1 MHYLG
6 RMPPHLENSPRE
18 KPSFINSRRLM
29 SVVDMGI
36 SETLGNAYL
45 KVEDAYY
52 GVLDFFEEKGVGLPW
67 SYNDFLETKGIPALP
82 FTLALLAVLA
92 GGLFYAFSASTPQ
105 DVTFTISLTDNKG
118 RALEDVSVRITDSRG
133 RILDE
138 LTASNGQAITLKGVA
153 PNETLTITATKQ
165 GFSTNKGT
173 LLVGENRF
181 RLSLEGSNDA
191 IVGKLKLVDSET
203 QTTITSAIV
212 TAEWTGSRTPLTAT
226 PGSDGIILLNVPLDE
241 EVSLSVRADNYE
253 DLFDVITF
261 SNDDVKIKEL
271 TPKASATQGTSVLVV
286 KAIDAKTQLPIED
299 VHIKIEHAQTGETI
313 SDLDSTSGT
322 HSENLSKGTVVRV
335 SVSKEGYVAYTS
347 NAEYPGGKTL
357 RNEEELIL
365 APLSFGGTALN
376 VVTQSESSKQ
386 PLAGVELTLLDDD
399 AEKIDSQT
407 SNFSGE
413 AAFPGL
419 NETNTYTLLAYSSN
433 FFPKR
438 INVDLPSLA
447 TSESGKTLLL
457 PLTPFVSG
465 NAGTLTIFVSEKD
478 GKAATQ
484 ASISITEISGE
495 DYLPLVVA
503 RTPDSA
509 GSFTIRLPV
518 GMKILVHAQKGSV
531 SEEEELTITTG
542 LNKVVLTLDDD
553 AQLNTLTLTT
563 GGKPFIGNVQL
574 LTVSGNELFSGAV
587 TDGEIIFATPE
598 NETISLIATDASGNK
613 FTQTFSMGNAREKTI
628 ALDGTPTNGNAPA
641 ITFEGLFD
649 VSGNPM
655 AGISTQQDAFAR
667 FKITWPAS
675 SVGAQ
680 SGSVMVRV
688 GEDAVLSA
696 DSQFVGI
703 IGVNGDADTIAYGRS
718 WNPTPVPGKESKD
731 RSTNGKAGTPNQWIE
746 LTVKKPLGTQ
756 TIDVRIAAREGVKAG
771 NIPLHYRALVNVG
784 NQTLRTPN
792 DAVLGTAPFNAS
804 KSGLYAN
811 TLSTSVSV
819 YDALPFCQGK
829 ICTTIQFVDNENRTY
844 PAGSFSPQE
853 GKHYALQL
861 GVQTTKATTALPTGS
876 TSGEGLVPPGSVN
889 AGTGAINTPAGSA
902 TIKISTPAENPLLAF
917 TKSEINTFGPFS
929 DTGTRDTSIT
939 FSLPGT
945 QTANGSSAR
954 AHFIAENE
962 GETLITLQIIFN
974 NESFTQT
981 IPLRIVHAK
990 QMNLTLDE
998 VVEAGEK
1005 INVRVQGE
1013 DTALITNALLTLTDA
1028 SGKFSGSLKG
1038 TNTSGKGE
1046 QGTYVID
1053 KALEAGLYTLRVSAE
1068 GYADA
1073 HAFVRVGVDT
1083 PLRIAE
1089 KITLTL
1095 PFGQTTITQQVP
1107 ITNTT
1112 KHAISTITGELIEL
1126 GKFPPELLVRVGTIP
1141 ALAPGASGN
1150 IPITLAFEGDANS
1163 SKTILGS
1170 ATLRIHGTAA
1180 AAFPVNATTI
1190 LNAAYNPKLDAS
1202 CVTFSKEKLSVSF
1215 MGDAQPFGNMYD
1227 GTSYTGNN
1235 YYGLT
1240 QGPPFN
1246 TFNSQGFNPY
1256 GFNAAGFY
1264 QNAETKRVNVKVKNN
1279 CGETLNLVPGISQ
1292 QDGQVAVDGLKI
1304 AVIDSALQLSNGQE
1318 KQVDFEVSNDLFRA
1332 SFVGGGINYVA
1343 TFSSPQLYAALPFE
1357 ITFLDRTR
1365 AIQTVDAVEL
1375 TLIKTGTEK
1384 AVDRVNIPI
1393 TNIGG
1398 APITQLTATL
1408 QGENTPNVTIK
1419 LENAGVNTPTS
1430 AGGFGSANNPSILLP
1445 GQTRFPPIS
1454 IVAESLRDE
1463 TSTVSKTLILTG
1475 TIEGRRFTLREIPIF
1490 VRTGSSSC
1498 LEVSAFDTPVSFVS
1512 SEIIGTLSKRI
1523 TVKNNCVEP
1532 VRVTQVAALPGIG
1545 TNRFSISPAEGS
1557 DIVEMGQEAEFNLVL
1572 EKSQAYKNEFTLQLN
1587 GLLMFTQR
1595 AIISNTLPVLVALGT
1610 NELEFSQASNPVQVN
1625 VCEGGNITVRFPIL
1639 AKKDECSQAYCDA
1652 EQAGHYLA
1660 QTIEKQIAKATQQ
1673 MQAKRNDATQ
1683 FDACDMTKR
1692 YCTFSQLGITSPQLT
1707 LYLQNDAL
1715 TSNMLS
1721 YVLRSG
1727 TYPRLASLLVQA
1739 EPSLVGEAADAA
1751 FASRLGTGFGNA
1763 IYLPE
1768 INGCGVYT
1776 LSIIGGV
1783 EVVANQLQSDKVSIG
1798 IKLTRNKLATAECSD
1813 KIYNAAN
1820 FLPRDR
1826 SLSVENNQQTRA
1838 GVVEYA
1844 SAALKEPAEWLAE
1857 TVFGSRTR
1865 ATQNSS
1871 SNRMTLN
1878 VGNLAQ
1884 SIVELTLDPRT
1895 KGDGAKNIIT
1905 VVRQTQGSVQ
1915 KEAVVEAGKIITSLG
1930 KNVNGC
1936 ITRDEQTWRIY
1947 SIADVGQFTY
1957 EGCSLANAADGGLVV
1972 RSNMACCSLNTR
1984 SDILSDVSY
1993 TLDPSGTQ
2001 TIPGVNTLDLY
2012 EVGEPK
2018 SNTNAFA
2025 KPGEKIS
2032 YGAAYPLTFNTT
2044 TQTYGK
2050 EILLCGT
2057 ADAYTMQQANG
2068 QRVQTIATRTLDD
2081 TRAGPLALELRTCT
2095 LDADDA
2101 LAKAYEKGN
2110 GVWYATLDW
2119 DEDVASKTI
2128 LQTLAEATQREKLGN
2143 AYVTYQGQGIM
2154 ANDNPYYQEQFK
2166 EKQLEALGGY
2176 GAACALACG
2185 VCAAGVTGLTAGLG
2199 SAIVWDCVVG
2209 CGLPTGIAAAG
2220 VYSEEIQRAAEGTI
2234 VETPTNLL
2242 VGGGASLV
2250 ESTLQDEEGPADI
2263 ALGTGLT
2270 YAAGRGTLK
2279 GVKTYRETS
2288 AKVTSEFDKAQ
2299 AAVKKAND
2307 AIDGDLKTAEKA
2319 LAEAKESGEKVV
2331 GELTKQLEDVQTE
2344 LGPMEE
2350 KLAKAEDAL
2359 NQAVATREQAKGEFE
2374 RVEEALETLPE
2385 QDPAKQAAL
2394 ASAQRASDEAARAA
2408 QAAKET
2414 VDRAREAVAAGELA
2428 TQNTAQAMAQQQLI
2442 VENVTNELTR
2452 VQNTLNAVPDTTTI
2466 ARQLNIDTVS
2476 SNLNARYARLQEL
2489 KKEWDNLAR
2498 LEKAVIKAE
2507 GSVGKKFIKGNVV
2520 TPEGK
2525 EHVFWKAVRREG
2537 DSFVFDLER
2546 VTEQGDVLIKGV
2558 PIEELSN
2565 YGMDEVAERYRVLD
2579 PRELAEYTQ
2588 KFSSE
2593 FTLLQNEIQD
2603 ATQKLSAIRTQN
2615 ISPTVNNL
2623 VDARITELEQFRTTA
2638 TKAQDT
2644 VINSISTRKGIPVS
2658 YLPKQQVN
2666 ALSNGLDVIVQSR
2679 VDEIQKAAAAQADV
2693 LIFNAGEA
2701 RGRLNLLQEEM
2712 AQARAQADSLA
2723 AGLNELTTKAI
2734 AADNAAKVAA
2744 AQFENARSVA
2754 GATADELAELSAE
2767 FSDARLTLLE
2777 SSDKMRDAQ
2786 AEFSNLRQELGERYN
2801 ELGGSQ
2807 ADIAKKLEDAKK
2819 ARDTATAK
2827 ATAALEE
2834 AKAKKKL
2841 PDAVPGSKTKGLVKS
2856 VAKGLVCAGAGNV
2869 AGYFAYRGT
2878 ITDEVENKIELE
2890 AGSEAMLDA
2899 QTQEMTF
2906 LKGQTYQFSVS
2917 PTQGEG
2923 KSSRM
2928 SIDIVSPTTQVNPS
2942 AWMECE

>member
-1 MHYLG
+1 
-6 RMPPHLENSPRE
+6 
-18 KPSFINSRRLM
+18 M
-29 SVVDMGI
+29 SVVAMGI
-36 SETLGNAYL
+36 SEALGNAYL

-52 GVLDFFEEKGVGLPW
+52 AVLDFFEEKGVGFPW

-105 DVTFTISLTDNKG
+105 EVTFTISLTDNKG

-165 GFSTNKGT
+165 GFSSNKGT

-203 QTTITSAIV
+203 QTAITNAII
-212 TAEWTGSRTPLTAT
+212 TAEWAGSQTPLTAS

-241 EVSLSVRADNYE
+241 EISLSVRADNYE

-271 TPKASATQGTSVLVV
+271 TPKASATQGSSVLVV
-286 KAIDAKTQLPIED
+286 KAIDAKTQLPLED
-299 VHIKIEHAQTGETI
+299 VHIKIEHAKTGETI

-322 HSENLSKGTVVRV
+322 HSENLTKGLVVRV
-335 SVSKEGYVAYTS
+335 SVSKEGYTAYTS
-347 NAEYPGGKTL
+347 NTEYAGGKTL
-357 RNEEELIL
+357 RNEEEIIL

-386 PLAGVELTLLDDD
+386 PLSGVELTLLDDAD
-399 AEKIDSQT
+399 EKIDMQT

-438 INVDLPSLA
+438 VNVDLPTLA

-495 DYLPLVVA
+495 NYLPLIAA
-503 RTPDSA
+503 RTPDSV

-531 SEEEELTITTG
+531 SEEEEITITTG

-553 AQLNTLTLTT
+553 AQLNTLTLTAS
-563 GGKPFIGNVQL
+563 GKPFIGNVQL
-574 LTVSGNELFSGAV
+574 LTSSGNELFSGAV
-587 TDGEIIFATPE
+587 TDGEIIFAAPE
-598 NETISLIATDASGNK
+598 NETITLIATDASGNK
-613 FTQTFSMGNAREKTI
+613 FTQTFSMGTAREKTL
-628 ALDGTPTNGNAPA
+628 ALDGTQPAGNAPA
-641 ITFEGLFD
+641 IVFEGLFD
-649 VSGNPM
+649 VSGNPV

-667 FKITWPAS
+667 FKITWPAAS
-675 SVGAQ
+675 AGAHT
-680 SGSVMVRV
+680 GGIFVRV
-688 GEDAVLSA
+688 GEDAVASA

-703 IGVNGDADTIAYGRS
+703 MGVNGDADTITYGRS
-718 WNPTPVPGKESKD
+718 WTPTPAPGKETKD
-731 RSTNGKAGTPNQWIE
+731 RSTSGKAGTPNQWIE
-746 LTVKKPLGTQ
+746 LSVKKPLGTQ
-756 TIDVRIAAREGVKAG
+756 TIDVRINARTGVKAG
-771 NIPLHYRALVNVG
+771 NIPIHYRAFVSVG
-784 NQTLRTPN
+784 NQTLRTPT
-792 DAVLGTAPFNAS
+792 DAVLGTAVYTAA
-804 KSGLYAN
+804 KSGLYAS

-819 YDALPFCQGK
+819 YDVLPFCQGK
-829 ICTTIQFVDNENRTY
+829 ICTTIQFVDTENRTF
-844 PAGSFSPQE
+844 PAGTFSALT
-853 GKHYALQL
+853 GKLYALQV
-861 GVQTTKATTALPTGS
+861 GVQTTKATAPATTGS

-889 AGTGAINTPAGSA
+889 TGTTAVNTPAGSA
-902 TIKISTPAENPLLAF
+902 TVKLSTPAESPLLAF
-917 TKSEINTFGPFS
+917 TKSEINTFGTFV
-929 DTGTRDTSIT
+929 DTGSRDTSIT

-962 GETLITLQIIFN
+962 GETLLTLQIIFN
-974 NESFTQT
+974 NESYTQT
-981 IPLRIVHAK
+981 IPLRITTAK
-990 QMNLTLDE
+990 QLLVTTDE
-998 VVEAGEK
+998 LVESGEK

-1013 DTALITNALLTLTDA
+1013 DSALISNALLTLTDA
-1028 SGKFSGSLKG
+1028 SGKFAGSVKG

-1053 KALEAGLYTLRVSAE
+1053 KALEVGLYTLRVSAE

-1073 HAFVRVGVDT
+1073 QTFVRVGIDS

-1126 GKFPPELLVRVGTIP
+1126 GEFPQELLVRVGTVP
-1141 ALAPGASGN
+1141 ALSPGASGN
-1150 IPITLAFEGDANS
+1150 IPITLTYEGDVNTTQTLS
-1163 SKTILGS
+1163 GS

-1180 AAFPVNATTI
+1180 AAFPVAATST
-1190 LNAAYNPKLDAS
+1190 LTAVYNPKLDAS

-1215 MGDAQPFGNMYD
+1215 VGESQPYGNMYD
-1227 GTSYTGNN
+1227 GSTYTGNN
-1235 YYGLT
+1235 YYGTT
-1240 QGPPFN
+1240 QGPAYNSYN
-1246 TFNSQGFNPY
+1246 TQGYNSY
-1256 GFNAAGFY
+1256 GFNAAGQY

-1292 QDGQVAVDGLKI
+1292 QDGQVVVDGLKI
-1304 AVIDSALQLSNGQE
+1304 AVIDSALQLTNGQE

-1332 SFVGGGINYVA
+1332 SFAGGGINYVA

-1357 ITFLDRTR
+1357 ITFLDRTH
-1365 AIQTVDAVEL
+1365 AIQTVDTVEL

-1419 LENAGVNTPTS
+1419 LENAGASTSSGVGATTNPT
-1430 AGGFGSANNPSILLP
+1430 ILLP
-1445 GQTRFPPIS
+1445 GQTRYPPIS

-1463 TSTVSKTLILTG
+1463 VSVVSKTLILSG

-1498 LEVSAFDTPVSFVS
+1498 LELSAFDTPVSFVS
-1512 SEIIGTLSKRI
+1512 SEIVGTISKRI
-1523 TVKNNCVEP
+1523 TVKNNCIEP
-1532 VRVTQVAALPGIG
+1532 VRVTQVVAPAAIG
-1545 TNRFSISPAEGS
+1545 TNRFSIASAEGS

-1572 EKSQAYKNEFTLQLN
+1572 EKSQAFKNEFTLQLN

-1595 AIISNTLPVLVALGT
+1595 AIISNTLPVLVALGS

-1660 QTIEKQIAKATQQ
+1660 QTIEKQIAKVTQQ

-1683 FDACDMTKR
+1683 FDACSISSR

-1715 TSNMLS
+1715 TPNMLS
-1721 YVLRSG
+1721 YVMRSG

-1739 EPSLVGEAADAA
+1739 EPSMKGESADSA

-1763 IYLPE
+1763 VYLPE

-1798 IKLTRNKLATAECSD
+1798 IKLTRDKTNTAECSD

-1884 SIVELTLDPRT
+1884 SIVELTLDPLTR
-1895 KGDGAKNIIT
+1895 GEGAKNIIT

-1957 EGCSLANAADGGLVV
+1957 EGCSLANATDGGLMV
-1972 RSNMACCSLNTR
+1972 RSTSACCALSTR

-1993 TLDPSGTQ
+1993 TLDPNGTQ
-2001 TIPGVNTLDLY
+2001 AIPGVSGIDLY

-2018 SNTNAFA
+2018 SNTNTFA
-2025 KPGEKIS
+2025 KPGNKIS

-2050 EILLCGT
+2050 DVLLCGT
-2057 ADAYTMQQANG
+2057 ADMYTQQQANG
-2068 QRVQTIATRTLDD
+2068 QRVQTIATRTLDE

-2110 GVWYATLDW
+2110 GVWYATVDW
-2119 DEDVASKTI
+2119 DDDTARKTI
-2128 LQTLAEATQREKLGN
+2128 MQTLAEATQRDKLGQ

-2154 ANDNPYYQEQFK
+2154 ANDNPYYQQQFK
-2166 EKQLEALGGY
+2166 EKQLDALMGY
-2176 GAACALACG
+2176 GGACALACG
-2185 VCAAGVTGLTAGLG
+2185 ICAAGVTGITAGLG
-2199 SAIVWDCVVG
+2199 SALIWDCAVG

-2220 VYSEEIQRAAEGTI
+2220 VYSEDIQQAAEGTFL
-2234 VETPTNLL
+2234 EGTTNAL

-2279 GVKTYRETS
+2279 GVKTYKETA
-2288 AKVTSEFDKAQ
+2288 AKVNSEFDKAQ
-2299 AAVKKAND
+2299 AAVKKANETIAND
-2307 AIDGDLKTAEKA
+2307 IKTAEKA
-2319 LAEAKESGEKVV
+2319 LTEAKASGEKIV
-2331 GELTKQLEDVQTE
+2331 GELTEQLTAVQAE

-2350 KLAKAEDAL
+2350 KLKQAQEAL
-2359 NQAVATREQAKGEFE
+2359 SQSAAAREQAKAEFE
-2374 RVEEALETLPE
+2374 SIKEALETLPE
-2385 QDPAKQAAL
+2385 QDPGKQAAL
-2394 ASAQRASDEAARAA
+2394 ASAQRTTDEATRAA
-2408 QAAKET
+2408 QAANET
-2414 VDRAREAVAAGELA
+2414 VVRAREAVAAGELA
-2428 TQNTAQAMAQQQLI
+2428 AQNTAQAVARQQLI
-2442 VENVTNELTR
+2442 VEDVTRELSIIQKARAAT
-2452 VQNTLNAVPDTTTI
+2452 PDAATI

-2476 SNLNARYARLQEL
+2476 SNLNARYTNLQTL
-2489 KKEWDNLAR
+2489 KKEWDGLAR

-2507 GSVGKKFIKGNVV
+2507 GNVGKRFVKGNVL
-2520 TPEGK
+2520 TSDYQD
-2525 EHVFWKAVRREG
+2525 HVFWKAVRREG
-2537 DSFVFDLER
+2537 DSFVFDLEVYTADGR
-2546 VTEQGDVLIKGV
+2546 EIFKNVSISDL
-2558 PIEELSN
+2558 PN
-2565 YGMDEVAERYRVLD
+2565 YGMQEVAERYRVLN
-2579 PRELAEYTQ
+2579 PSELAEYTQ

-2603 ATQKLSAIRTQN
+2603 ATQKLTDIRVQN
-2615 ISPTVNNL
+2615 ISPAVNNL
-2623 VDARITELEQFRTTA
+2623 VDARIAEMGQFRTTA
-2638 TKAQDT
+2638 TTAQET
-2644 VINSISTRKGIPVS
+2644 VFTSIASRKGIPVN
-2658 YLPKQQVN
+2658 YLPKSQVN

-2679 VDEIQKAAAAQADV
+2679 ITEIQKATAAQADE
-2693 LIFNAGEA
+2693 LIFNAGESQ
-2701 RGRLNLLQEEM
+2701 GRLSILQEEM
-2712 AQARAQADSLA
+2712 VQARTQVDSLSS
-2723 AGLNELTTKAI
+2723 GLTDLTTKAT
-2734 AADNAAKVAA
+2734 AADDAARAA
-2744 AQFENARSVA
+2744 SAQFENARSAA
-2754 GATADELAELSAE
+2754 GATADELTELAAARQE
-2767 FSDARLTLLE
+2767 ARLALLE
-2777 SSDKMRDAQ
+2777 SSDVMREAQ
-2786 AEFSNLRQELGERYN
+2786 AEFNNLSQELGEQYN

-2807 ADIAKKLEDAKK
+2807 ADIAKKLEDAAK

-2827 ATAALEE
+2827 AQAALDD
-2834 AKAKKKL
+2834 AKAKKTI
-2841 PDAVPGSKTKGLVKS
+2841 PDAVPGSKTTGLAKS
-2856 VAKGLVCAGAGNV
+2856 VAKGLVCSGAGNV
-2869 AGYFAYRGT
+2869 AGYFAYRSL
-2878 ITDEVENKIELE
+2878 ITDEVENKIELV
-2890 AGSEAMLDA
+2890 AGSDAMLDA
-2899 QTQEMTF
+2899 QTQEMIF
-2906 LKGQTYQFSVS
+2906 EKGQTYQFSLS

-2923 KSSRM
+2923 KSLRM
-2928 SIDIVSPTTQVNPS
+2928 SVDIVSPTAQVNPA
-2942 AWMECE
+2942 AWLECD